1 MVGQRCGQNVT
12 QVGGVDKLELIIGRI
27 GQSEDTDDRGEA
39 GSEAVTADSHGRVHA
54 AHDLDVL

>member
-1 MVGQRCGQNVT
+1 VVGQRCGENGA
-12 QVGGVDKLELIIGRI
+12 QVGGVDELELVIGRI
-27 GQSEDTDDRGEA
+27 GESEDTDDRGEA